1 MKNMYITAVALHT
14 EEENVEAIRTIADEF
29 EDFVYSLGC
38 SDDDFGVNVITG
50 QMVLFMRS
58 ESNSWQDAEKRNVSK
73 AIELIQGFDIEFDS
87 VIFTRENNDA
97 RIGVHVDTE
106 PAFA

>member
-14 EEENVEAIRTIADEF
+14 EEENVEAIQTIANEF
-29 EDFVYSLGC
+29 ENFVYSLGC

-58 ESNSWQDAEKRNVSK
+58 ESVSLLEAEKRNVSK

-87 VIFTRENNDA
+87 VVFTRENNDA
-97 RIGVHVDTE
+97 RIGVQVDSE
-106 PAFA
+106 PVFA